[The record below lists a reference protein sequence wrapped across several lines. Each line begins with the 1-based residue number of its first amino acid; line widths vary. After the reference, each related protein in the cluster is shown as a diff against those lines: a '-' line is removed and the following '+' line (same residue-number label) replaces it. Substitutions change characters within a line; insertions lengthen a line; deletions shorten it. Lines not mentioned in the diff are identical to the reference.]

1 MATMPAD
8 DKEHRPRVL
17 CRRSVDRRLGDGM
30 KTWKGK
36 GERMNIVNRLVIV
49 AARVVIGL
57 TGLLVLTACAEVLE
71 PVQGLGDAL
80 RGLFEGMF

>member
-1 MATMPAD
+1 
-8 DKEHRPRVL
+8 
-17 CRRSVDRRLGDGM
+17 
-30 KTWKGK
+30 
-36 GERMNIVNRLVIV
+36 MNIVNRLVIV